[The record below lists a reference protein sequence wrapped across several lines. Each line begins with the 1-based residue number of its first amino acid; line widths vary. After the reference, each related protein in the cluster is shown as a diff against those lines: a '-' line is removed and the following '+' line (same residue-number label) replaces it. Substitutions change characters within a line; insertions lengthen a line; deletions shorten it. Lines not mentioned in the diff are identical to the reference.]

1 MAALVELHE
10 GDVLV
15 VRLSSNEPPIEA
27 EIDALSILRE
37 QLGLASIVFLGPE
50 ENVNIF
56 HPDDDTLAV
65 MGLLRCEHE
74 SAHGE
79 DQSEGPDKVWV
90 CDMCGWRYVNVPDD
104 GDAARDT
111 GLPILKSVPAP
122 PR

>member
-1 MAALVELHE
+1 MGAMVELHE
-10 GDVLV
+10 GDVLI
-15 VRLSSNEPPIEA
+15 VRRQDREPPSEA
-27 EIDALSILRE
+27 DQLSMANLA
-37 QLGLASIVFLGPE
+37 QDLGLAGIVYLFPGE
-50 ENVNIF
+50 DVNVF
-56 HPDDDTLAV
+56 RPDDDTLAV

-104 GDAARDT
+104 SDAARDT